1 MPRDVTIRAVE
12 TLSCDAGWRPYFFV
26 KLTASDGTVGW
37 SEYDETFG
45 PPGTTAA
52 INKFAEAIASLPVAD
67 HETIFARLFNMK
79 RMAFGTVVANA
90 AGAIENALLDA
101 KAKIYGV
108 PCYELL
114 GGKMR
119 DRVRVYW
126 SHSVAWRTPPRGP
139 HYRTKPVNTL
149 DDVRDLG
156 REIRDA
162 GFTGL
167 KTNPIIFGAE
177 SPQMWSPGFGQPF
190 QPDLNVGRTVISQL
204 RAQLEALREG
214 AGPDMDILLDLNF
227 NARTEGFI
235 GILRALEDLELFWV
249 EIDHNDAEGLAR
261 IRAGSPFPISSCE
274 TLLGLRAFKPY
285 FRQQSMDVAIID
297 AVWNGVW
304 QSMKIAN
311 AAEAYD
317 INVAPHNFYG
327 HLATMM
333 NVHFA
338 AAVPNLRIME
348 TDIDRLPW
356 DEEIFPTPPVIED
369 SHILVPDT
377 PGWGCDPD
385 EAVIRNR
392 PRKS

>member
-274 TLLGLRAFKPY
+274 TLLGCARSNPI
-285 FRQQSMDVAIID
+285 SV
-297 AVWNGVW
+297 
-304 QSMKIAN
+304 SS
-311 AAEAYD
+311 
-317 INVAPHNFYG
+317 
-327 HLATMM
+327 
-333 NVHFA
+333 
-338 AAVPNLRIME
+338 
-348 TDIDRLPW
+348 PW
-356 DEEIFPTPPVIED
+356 T
-369 SHILVPDT
+369 
-377 PGWGCDPD
+377 
-385 EAVIRNR
+385 
-392 PRKS
+392 

>member
-1 MPRDVTIRAVE
+1 MPRDVTIRSVE
-12 TLSCDAGWRPYFFV
+12 TLSCDAGWRSYFFV

-52 INKFAEAIASLPVAD
+52 IGKFAAAIAGLPVAD
-67 HETIFARLFNMK
+67 HETVFARLFNMK

-114 GGKMR
+114 GGKIR

-126 SHSVAWRTPPRGP
+126 SHSVTWRMPPRGP
-139 HYRTKPVNTL
+139 HYGTKPVNTL

-167 KTNPIIFGAE
+167 KTNPVIFGGE
-177 SPQMWSPGFGQPF
+177 SAQIWSPGFGQPF
-190 QPDLNVGRTVISQL
+190 QPDLNVDRTVIAHL

-235 GILRALEDLELFWV
+235 SILRALEDLELFWV

-261 IRAGSPFPISSCE
+261 VRANSPFPISSCE

-356 DEEIFPTPPVIED
+356 DEEIFPAPPVIEN
-369 SHILVPDT
+369 SHILVPDI

-385 EAVIRNR
+385 EAAIRNR
-392 PRKS
+392 PPKS

>member
-1 MPRDVTIRAVE
+1 MPRDVTIQAVE

-52 INKFAEAIASLPVAD
+52 INKFAAVIAGLPVSD
-67 HETIFARLFNMK
+67 HETTFARLFNMK

-101 KAKIYGV
+101 KAKTYGI

-139 HYRTKPVNTL
+139 HYGTKPVNTL

-156 REIRDA
+156 REIREA

-167 KTNPIIFGAE
+167 KTNPIIFGGE

-190 QPDLNVGRTVISQL
+190 QPDLNVDRAVISQL

-235 GILRALEDLELFWV
+235 SILRALEDLELFWV

-261 IRAGSPFPISSCE
+261 IRARSPFPISSCE

-317 INVAPHNFYG
+317 INIAPHNFYG

-333 NVHFA
+333 NIHFA

-356 DEEIFPTPPVIED
+356 DEEIFPKPPIIEN
-369 SHILVPDT
+369 SHVLVPDT

-392 PRKS
+392 PPKS